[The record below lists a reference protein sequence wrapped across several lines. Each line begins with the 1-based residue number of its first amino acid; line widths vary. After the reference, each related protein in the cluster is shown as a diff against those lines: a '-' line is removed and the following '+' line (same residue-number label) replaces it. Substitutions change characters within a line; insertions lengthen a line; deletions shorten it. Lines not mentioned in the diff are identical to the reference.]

1 MKIQRIKTY
10 RIVLADDHELFRQGL
25 REILDGASDLEV
37 VGEAADGL
45 ELLNLLE
52 HVKPHMAIL
61 DISMPR
67 LRGIEAASEIEKKH
81 PELKVLILTIHK
93 DDAYRARAIAVGA
106 EGYLLKENIGQELFP
121 AITMIRQGQIYFPPW
136 SELL

>member
-1 MKIQRIKTY
+1 MPRAKTY

-25 REILDGASDLEV
+25 REILNGMVDLEV

-45 ELLNLLE
+45 ELLNLLD

-67 LRGIEAASEIEKKH
+67 LRGIDAASEIEKKH

-93 DDAYRARAIAVGA
+93 DDAYRARAISVGA
-106 EGYLLKENIGQELFP
+106 EGYLLKENIGRDLFP
-121 AITMIRQGQIYFPPW
+121 AISMIRQGKVYFPPCTAC
-136 SELL
+136 L